1 MAIRQWVSQSAAANS
16 APARELHNAITVGPS
31 DHDDHRRRPHQFD
44 HGRHRFQPRSA
55 IRQAPRLPR
64 LHAAELP
71 AQVEFTGRNL
81 PLLCA
86 SQATRACCEKGSV
99 LIPTP
104 AVDDRESV
112 RHRIVSTAATA
123 GADVAHVYAGSVT
136 PGLVNELHGLGL
148 TVQANDAV
156 SVEDMM
162 RALEAWADR
171 ISANDDALAT
181 TIAKGRRSDEWRA
194 STLRT
199 RRTTTGA
206 FEVATATTVAG
217 K

>member
-1 MAIRQWVSQSAAANS
+1 M
-16 APARELHNAITVGPS
+16 
-31 DHDDHRRRPHQFD
+31 
-44 HGRHRFQPRSA
+44 
-55 IRQAPRLPR
+55 
-64 LHAAELP
+64 
-71 AQVEFTGRNL
+71 
-81 PLLCA
+81 
-86 SQATRACCEKGSV
+86 
-99 LIPTP
+99 
-104 AVDDRESV
+104 DDRESV

-181 TIAKGRRSDEWRA
+181 TIAKGRPSDEGRA

-199 RRTTTGA
+199 RRATTGA
-206 FEVATATTVAG
+206 IEVATATTAAG